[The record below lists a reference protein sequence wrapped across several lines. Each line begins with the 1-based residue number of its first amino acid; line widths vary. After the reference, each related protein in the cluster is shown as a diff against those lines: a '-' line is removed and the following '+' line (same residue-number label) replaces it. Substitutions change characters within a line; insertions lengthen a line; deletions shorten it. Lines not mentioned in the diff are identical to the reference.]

1 MKNNSN
7 CLSNKKFKKDKS
19 LNIYSIGSGN
29 VITLGKKF
37 SNNVNVH
44 GKGVSFK
51 LADGS
56 NLDVS
61 QQTQASF
68 EIKDGILAK

>member
-1 MKNNSN
+1 MKNKAK
-7 CLSNKKFKKDKS
+7 CLSNNKNYKDTS

-44 GKGVSFK
+44 GKGVKFK

-56 NLDVS
+56 SLDVS
-61 QQTQASF
+61 EQSKASF
-68 EIKDGILAK
+68 KVKDGILAK